1 MNALEIRA
9 TVGLALIYAL
19 RMVGPKFTDLGPAG
33 LRQEGTLAA

>member
-19 RMVGPKFTDLGPAG
+19 RMIGPEFTGHGAAG
-33 LRQEGTLAA
+33 FGTQETARP

>member
-19 RMVGPKFTDLGPAG
+19 RMIG
-33 LRQEGTLAA
+33 QEFSGHGAARFRTRGAASP